1 MRPSKT
7 YKTISK
13 EKTSGIPENLKNCRV
28 CGKVFIVHG
37 DESLCRDCLQKEE
50 ADRTKVMDYV
60 RDNPGVSIEKAIAD
74 TGVPDRLLKRMILEG
89 KFSSDGDRSATNSIR
104 VCAICGAPI
113 GGTGIYCRDCALRL
127 QRKTKQMADQTID
140 PNTQKKH
147 GELST
152 IDKLNAQVERELA
165 LERLQRQLQSKR

>member
-7 YKTISK
+7 YKTIAK
-13 EKTSGIPENLKNCRV
+13 DKTSGIPENLKNCRV
-28 CGKVFIVHG
+28 CGKVFIVQS

-50 ADRTKVMDYV
+50 AERNKVMDYV
-60 RDNPGVSIEKAIAD
+60 RDNPGVSIDKTIAD
-74 TGVPDRLLKRMILEG
+74 TGVPDRLVKRMVLEG
-89 KFSSDGDRSATNSIR
+89 KFSSEGNYATTQSIR

-113 GGTGIYCRDCALRL
+113 GSTGIYCRSCALKL
-127 QRKTKQMADQTID
+127 QRKTKQMADQTVD

-147 GELST
+147 GELNT
-152 IDKLNAQVERELA
+152 IDKLNAQIERELE